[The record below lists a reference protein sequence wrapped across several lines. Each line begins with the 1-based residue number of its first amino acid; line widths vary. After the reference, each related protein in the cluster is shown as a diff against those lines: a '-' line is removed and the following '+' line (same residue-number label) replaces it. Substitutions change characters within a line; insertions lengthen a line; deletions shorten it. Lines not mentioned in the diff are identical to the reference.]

1 MVRPKNL
8 LAIGAGCVSGKGGY
22 QTVSGVAEGLMISR
36 WMPPQRVHRMVQ
48 YSAPARPGM
57 MRRTESAALQSG
69 QFEST
74 GVACRVCSGRGR
86 EIRLAGAWPVVPP
99 VALMDS
105 RTAA

>member
-1 MVRPKNL
+1 VKESNRNATPPPRI
-8 LAIGAGCVSGKGGY
+8 AAGGVLYAG
-22 QTVSGVAEGLMISR
+22 SGVAEGLMISR

-69 QFEST
+69 QLEST

-86 EIRLAGAWPVVPP
+86 EIRLAGAWPGVPP
-99 VALMDS
+99 VALTDS

>member
-1 MVRPKNL
+1 MPTA
-8 LAIGAGCVSGKGGY
+8 LAPGCAPYAGSGA
-22 QTVSGVAEGLMISR
+22 AEGLMISR

-69 QFEST
+69 QLEST

-86 EIRLAGAWPVVPP
+86 EIRLAGAWPAVLPLAP
-99 VALMDS
+99 TDSQTVA
-105 RTAA
+105 